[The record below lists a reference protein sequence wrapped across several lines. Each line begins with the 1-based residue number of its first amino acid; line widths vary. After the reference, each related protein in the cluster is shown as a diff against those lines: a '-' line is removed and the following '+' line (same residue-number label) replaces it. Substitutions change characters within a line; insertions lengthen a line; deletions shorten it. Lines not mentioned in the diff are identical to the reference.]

1 MPTIEEVNDNSSAG
15 NSQPSSASS
24 SSSSGSSSSSSSTDG
39 RQGQSGMRKI
49 MAHLIEFKVDAALWV
64 SRIAVV
70 VCSFLYIIPILGQAA
85 SVSCYQRALILNG
98 LISALRLHQRMP
110 PLQFNRIYLGQ
121 LLLEDSCHNLL
132 YSLIFINS
140 YPLTFVLTPVFLFA
154 LLHAS
159 SFTKKLANIAGPN
172 SVPLVRRLVDKV
184 ISYQVDILRF
194 IALDEILI
202 MPVLIFM
209 MATGRMSLIAP
220 FMYFRFLTFR
230 YSSRRN
236 PYCKQIFHE
245 LRLRIEQYCQQP
257 NTPAFLGNFL
267 TKCINMLSRFAP
279 PETYQQAPTQQ
290 Q

>member
-1 MPTIEEVNDNSSAG
+1 MPTIEEVNDDAPG
-15 NSQPSSASS
+15 NTPPSS
-24 SSSSGSSSSSSSTDG
+24 SSSSNASGNNSSTNG
-39 RQGQSGMRKI
+39 TTGGQSGFGKVV
-49 MAHLIEFKVDAALWV
+49 AYLTEFKVDAALWA
-64 SRIAVV
+64 SRLATV
-70 VCSFLYIIPILGQAA
+70 VCSILYVFPLLGHAA
-85 SVSCYQRALILNG
+85 SLSCYQRALILNG
-98 LISALRLHQRMP
+98 LTSALRLHQRMP
-110 PLQFNRIYLGQ
+110 PLQFNRMYLGQ

-172 SVPLVRRLVDKV
+172 SMPLLRRLVDKI
-184 ISYQVDILRF
+184 ISHQVDILRF

-230 YSSRRN
+230 YASRRN

-245 LRLRIEQYCQQP
+245 LRLRTEQYCSQP
-257 NTPAFLGNFL
+257 NTPAFLSNFL
-267 TKCINMLSRFAP
+267 TKCINMLGRFAP
-279 PETYQQAPTQQ
+279 QDQYQQQQ
-290 Q
+290 QQQQ

>member
-1 MPTIEEVNDNSSAG
+1 MPTIEEMNDDAPG
-15 NSQPSSASS
+15 NTPP
-24 SSSSGSSSSSSSTDG
+24 SSSSSSTTSGSNSATDG
-39 RQGQSGMRKI
+39 ATGGQFGIGKVV
-49 MAHLIEFKVDAALWV
+49 AHLTEFKVDAALWA
-64 SRIAVV
+64 SRLATV
-70 VCSFLYIIPILGQAA
+70 VCSILYVFPILGQAA
-85 SVSCYQRALILNG
+85 GHSSYQRALILNG
-98 LISALRLHQRMP
+98 LTSALRLHQRMP
-110 PLQFNRIYLGQ
+110 RVQFNRMYLGQ

-154 LLHAS
+154 VLHSS

-172 SVPLVRRLVDKV
+172 SMMLLRRLVDKV

-209 MATGRMSLIAP
+209 MATGRMNLIAP

-230 YSSRRN
+230 YASRRN

-245 LRLRIEQYCQQP
+245 MRLRTEQYCSQP

-267 TKCINMLSRFAP
+267 TKCIGMLSRFAP
-279 PETYQQAPTQQ
+279 QDPYQQQQ
-290 Q
+290 QQPQQ